1 MGGGDKLFKKR
12 KARQLSE
19 LKRRQARRSP
29 YDRVLIVCEGE
40 TEEKYFKGL
49 VRSLQLNTANIR
61 IPSNTA
67 GASPRNVVEFAIEEY
82 NLTKDYDRV
91 YCVIDK
97 DEHSQYREALD
108 LVKRRKLK
116 KSHSL
121 RAVPSVPCFEFW
133 ILLHFK
139 MTTRSF
145 YNSPGPPCMHVI
157 KELKPYI
164 PEYEKA
170 SATLFD
176 LTRNRL
182 NEAVQRAEKVLAHS
196 RSAATDDPST
206 RVHELVLYLKQLKQ

>member
-19 LKRRQARRSP
+19 LKRKQARRAP

-49 VRSLQLNTANIR
+49 VRSHQLNTANIR

-67 GASPRNVVEFAIEEY
+67 GASPRNVVEFAIKEY

-108 LVKRRKLK
+108 VVKRKKLK
-116 KSHSL
+116 KSHSIH
-121 RAVPSVPCFEFW
+121 AIPSVPCFEFW

-145 YNSPGPPCMHVI
+145 YNSPGPPCMQVI
-157 KELKPYI
+157 KELKQYM

-170 SATLFD
+170 SITLFD
-176 LTRNRL
+176 LTRDRL
-182 NEAVQRAEKVLAHS
+182 NDAVQHAERVLAHC
-196 RSAATDDPST
+196 RFAATDDPST
-206 RVHELVLYLKQLKQ
+206 KVHELVLYLKHLKQ

>member
-12 KARQLSE
+12 KARQLND
-19 LKRRQARRSP
+19 LRRQKARRAP

-61 IPSNTA
+61 IPSNTT
-67 GASPRNVVEFAIEEY
+67 GSSPRNVVEFAIEEY
-82 NLTKDYDRV
+82 NLSKDYDRV

-97 DEHSQYREALD
+97 DEHSQYLEALD
-108 LVKRRKLK
+108 LVKRKKLK

-121 RAVPSVPCFEFW
+121 RAIPSVPCFEFW

-145 YNSPGPPCMHVI
+145 YNSPRPPCMQVI

-176 LTRNRL
+176 LTRDRL
-182 NEAVQRAEKVLAHS
+182 NEAVQHAERVLAHS
-196 RSAATDDPST
+196 RSAMTDDPST
-206 RVHELVLYLKQLKQ
+206 KIHKLVLYLKQLKH

>member
-19 LKRRQARRSP
+19 LKRKQARRAP
-29 YDRVLIVCEGE
+29 YDMVLIVCEGE

-61 IPSNTA
+61 IPKNTA
-67 GASPRNVVEFAIEEY
+67 GSTPRNVVEFAIQEY
-82 NLTKDYDRV
+82 NVSRDYDRV

-97 DEHSQYREALD
+97 DRHIQYFEALD
-108 LVKRRKLK
+108 MVKRKRLNKY
-116 KSHSL
+116 HSMH
-121 RAVPSVPCFEFW
+121 AITSVPCFEFW

-145 YNSPGPPCMHVI
+145 YNSPGSPCMQVI

-176 LTRNRL
+176 ITKDRL
-182 NEAVQRAEKVLAHS
+182 NEAIQHAEKVLAHC
-196 RSAATDDPST
+196 RSAMTDDPST
-206 RVHELVLYLKQLKQ
+206 KVHELVSYLKQLKQ